1 METRTQI
8 VTQLVAAILTNEY
21 RMQQVRNSMDA
32 EYQIYSSDH
41 EIAVTYSNLVADE
54 IINQTTPEI
63 AFPERVV

>member
-32 EYQIYSSDH
+32 EHQIYSSDH
-41 EIAVTYSNLVADE
+41 EIAVAYACIVADE
-54 IINQTTPEI
+54 IINQTTEEI
-63 AFPERVV
+63 VFPERVV

>member
-32 EYQIYSSDH
+32 EHQIYSSDH

>member
-8 VTQLVAAILTNEY
+8 VTQLVVAILTNEY

-32 EYQIYSSDH
+32 EHQIYSSDH

>member
-32 EYQIYSSDH
+32 EHQIYSSDH
-41 EIAVTYSNLVADE
+41 ELAVTYANLVADE

>member
-32 EYQIYSSDH
+32 EHQIYSSDH
-41 EIAVTYSNLVADE
+41 EIAVIYSNLVADE

>member
-32 EYQIYSSDH
+32 EHKIYSSDH
-41 EIAVTYSNLVADE
+41 EIAVEYACIVADK
-54 IINQTTPEI
+54 IINKTTEDI
-63 AFPERVV
+63 VFPERVV

>member
-8 VTQLVAAILTNEY
+8 VTQLVAAFLTNTE
-21 RMQQVRNSMDA
+21 RMQQIRNNMDA
-32 EYQIYSSDH
+32 EFAMYGSDH
-41 EIAVTYSNLVADE
+41 EIAVAYANIVADE

>member
-21 RMQQVRNSMDA
+21 RMQQVRNNMDA
-32 EYQIYSSDH
+32 EHQLYSSDH
-41 EIAVTYSNLVADE
+41 ELAVTYANIVADE
-54 IINQTTPEI
+54 IINQTTEEI

>member
-8 VTQLVAAILTNEY
+8 VTQLVAAILTDEY

-32 EYQIYSSDH
+32 EYQIYRSDH

-54 IINQTTPEI
+54 IINQTIPEI